1 MTAGHIRYKVKTHFL
16 GTRDGEL
23 FAVCSWAGDGTCT
36 MIGEARLKLWKWLA
50 YRLDPGAHGV
60 RNPDGSARYHAILE
74 RKTGKST
81 LDAVMDVDVHGNVT
95 GRIPLWKGVA
105 ITFEGAA
112 LVVSVDSSVCGSR
125 KSAPGPSDILH

>member
-36 MIGEARLKLWKWLA
+36 MIGEARLKLGKWLA

-60 RNPDGSARYHAILE
+60 R
-74 RKTGKST
+74 KTGTGT

-112 LVVSVDSSVCGSR
+112 V
-125 KSAPGPSDILH
+125 

>member
-105 ITFEGAA
+105 ITFETTT
-112 LVVSVDSSVCGSR
+112 
-125 KSAPGPSDILH
+125 SAFL

>member
-1 MTAGHIRYKVKTHFL
+1 MAAGHIRYKVKTHFL

-36 MIGEARLKLWKWLA
+36 MIGEARLKLGKWLA

-74 RKTGKST
+74 RKTGTGT
-81 LDAVMDVDVHGNVT
+81 LDAVMDVDVQKNRKQETSHNGN
-95 GRIPLWKGVA
+95 
-105 ITFEGAA
+105 AA
-112 LVVSVDSSVCGSR
+112 ASEFRCGSPCWLT
-125 KSAPGPSDILH
+125 KTPGTAGSFR